1 MTIINQNIINQI
13 NNILLKQEYTIF
25 ISLILGV
32 WFSFESFVR

>member
-32 WFSFESFVR
+32 